1 MTADGA
7 ARSSEPPTAGGAGL
21 SAASSSGGLGRLE
34 PEQWRDFAAAGRTRR
49 YPSGAYLFLE
59 GDKPGP
65 VYGVI
70 SGQVK
75 LVASAEGGRELLLA
89 VKTSGE
95 VFGELSAIDGL
106 PRSASALAV
115 GEVEV
120 VAVPDGAF
128 AHFVEDHPRLAVQLL
143 RVLADRL
150 RATTRLHVDQRGADL
165 TRRVAAGLTQLASEI
180 GVVGGPDDRQVT
192 LRISQSDLADWIG
205 VNRETTSRT
214 LSRLRALG
222 LVATGRQRIELLD
235 PIGLRRLAEV

>member
-1 MTADGA
+1 
-7 ARSSEPPTAGGAGL
+7 
-21 SAASSSGGLGRLE
+21 
-34 PEQWRDFAAAGRTRR
+34 
-49 YPSGAYLFLE
+49 
-59 GDKPGP
+59 
-65 VYGVI
+65 
-70 SGQVK
+70 VK
-75 LVASAEGGRELLLA
+75 LVASADGGRELLLA
-89 VKTSGE
+89 VKTGGE

-115 GEVEV
+115 GDVEV
-120 VAVPDGAF
+120 VAVPDEAF
-128 AHFVEDHPRLAVQLL
+128 ARFVEDHPRLAVQLL

-180 GVVGGPDDRQVT
+180 GVVGGPDERQIT

-235 PIGLRRLAEV
+235 PVALRRLAEV